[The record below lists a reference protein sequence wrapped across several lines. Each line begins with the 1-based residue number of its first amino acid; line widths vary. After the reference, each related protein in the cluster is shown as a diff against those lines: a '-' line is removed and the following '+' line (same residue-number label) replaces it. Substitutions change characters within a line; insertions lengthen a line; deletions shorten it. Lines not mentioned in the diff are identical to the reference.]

1 MLFGP
6 PTGSRGQVDRA
17 TPEPARPL
25 PPHRQIRPL
34 RLSQI
39 RLPSPD
45 VSHLTPLRSHR
56 LFHANLCRLRVQ
68 DIRANGQTAPNMNQ
82 SSSSLRMG
90 NRGQFCSFPS
100 AVLSSQ
106 IRRGGLAFSPHIRR
120 TTAND
125 ATAWSTHGHSSGEN
139 CEICGLG
146 APFDFPPQC
155 GGFRSLSG
163 GAVCFAAATTNW
175 FRTLSQNPTNS

>member
-1 MLFGP
+1 VCALRHAWLPIGRRQAAP
-6 PTGSRGQVDRA
+6 LQNPVWAQRDSTGSGGLRLARMRHASLRSRA
-17 TPEPARPL
+17 TVC
-25 PPHRQIRPL
+25 
-34 RLSQI
+34 S
-39 RLPSPD
+39 
-45 VSHLTPLRSHR
+45 TPTSAD
-56 LFHANLCRLRVQ
+56 FGVQ
-68 DIRANGQTAPNMNQ
+68 DIRANGQTALNMNQ

-175 FRTLSQNPTNS
+175 FRTLSQNPTNP